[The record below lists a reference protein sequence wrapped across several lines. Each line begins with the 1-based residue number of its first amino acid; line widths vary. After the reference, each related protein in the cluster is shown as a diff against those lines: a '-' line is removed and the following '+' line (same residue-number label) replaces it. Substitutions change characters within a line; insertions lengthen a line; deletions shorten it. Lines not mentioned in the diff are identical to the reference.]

1 MKQYGYV
8 TDIQQNR
15 AKVRVVRESSCGGN
29 CVSCKG
35 CPTEA
40 VFVECLADDSLRKGD
55 KVVLTMPTKTF
66 FKGMLLGYGQ
76 TVVLM
81 IIGAILG
88 YKFLGN
94 EISSIIGMFGG
105 LGLGLV
111 ISKVFASKD
120 RYEIKAEKA
129 DKDSVC

>member
-8 TDIQQNR
+8 TDVQQNR
-15 AKVRVVRESSCGGN
+15 AKIRVVRESSCGGN

-40 VFVECLADDSLRKGD
+40 VFVECMTEKNLQKGD

-88 YKFLGN
+88 YKFFGN

-105 LGLGLV
+105 LVLGLAV
-111 ISKVFASKD
+111 SKVFSSKD

-129 DKDSVC
+129 DKDRVC

>member
-1 MKQYGYV
+1 M
-8 TDIQQNR
+8 
-15 AKVRVVRESSCGGN
+15 
-29 CVSCKG
+29 
-35 CPTEA
+35 
-40 VFVECLADDSLRKGD
+40 ADDSIKKGD

-88 YKFLGN
+88 YKFFEN
-94 EISSIIGMFGG
+94 EISSIIGMLGG
-105 LGLGLV
+105 LVLGLA
-111 ISKVFASKD
+111 ISKVFSSKD